1 MNRIILYS
9 TIAIVLFFA
18 QACKDQRKQPLERLS
33 ASQIFEKFRK
43 NVVLIKNK
51 SYYQITFD
59 DGTKAWFNEVY
70 DGGINNFYADLS
82 FDENKVKG
90 RAEYDYGTGFF
101 IDPRGIIATNLHVVA
116 PSKRVIADL
125 DYKNSIIA
133 GLHNESGNAARDMAD
148 EVAYIKKF
156 RPQDSAFVR
165 DSIPAD
171 ITSAM
176 PDVDDGDTDDEE
188 AKTPTDSL
196 NRRIDSFVAYYRF
209 AENLASHDFT
219 VTVITVELSIAL
231 ENATGNAE
239 EYPCHVFSLSREKH
253 IDLSLIQTNDLKLP
267 DGVTGNIDLSGDID
281 APSYTQTITNKDTLK
296 VGTPLYLIG
305 YNYGPTIANTT
316 SGTKA
321 QLTKGEVTQEN
332 DKYRVLYSIPA
343 LPGSSGSPVFND
355 YGQIVAIHYSGF
367 THNENFNYGILSFYL
382 KEFIDATP
390 NSFFPL

>member
-1 MNRIILYS
+1 
-9 TIAIVLFFA
+9 
-18 QACKDQRKQPLERLS
+18 
-33 ASQIFEKFRK
+33 
-43 NVVLIKNK
+43 
-51 SYYQITFD
+51 
-59 DGTKAWFNEVY
+59 
-70 DGGINNFYADLS
+70 
-82 FDENKVKG
+82 
-90 RAEYDYGTGFF
+90 
-101 IDPRGIIATNLHVVA
+101 
-116 PSKRVIADL
+116 
-125 DYKNSIIA
+125 
-133 GLHNESGNAARDMAD
+133 
-148 EVAYIKKF
+148 
-156 RPQDSAFVR
+156 
-165 DSIPAD
+165 
-171 ITSAM
+171 
-176 PDVDDGDTDDEE
+176 
-188 AKTPTDSL
+188 
-196 NRRIDSFVAYYRF
+196 VAYYRF